1 MGSGNWVGLGRLPP
15 LRGLLP
21 LALFL
26 AAWQAFGPEQSP
38 YFPPPSKWWTSV
50 VDLAQRGRLFP
61 AVGATLLSFAYGLG
75 AAALIGGTDRRVDRR
90 IAHCE
95 PRIRAALGILPG
107 ASAAGHRAVGHPVA
121 GIWSES
127 QAARGRLGVRL
138 ANSAQH
144 RFCDEPDRS
153 SPGRCR
159 THVSSQ
165 YFSGHSQDR
174 RSRGGSR
181 FLLGVRVA
189 VPLAIIITLLVEML
203 TLLPGIGSLIVR
215 AQREYQS
222 AQVYG
227 LLVLV
232 GMLGFLLNNGFA
244 LLESLVL
251 RHWPPRRTTP
261 HDLLVPRT
269 RSSRVW
275 CSKSDREEG
284 KSASFW
290 ASPRCGGP

>member
-1 MGSGNWVGLGRLPP
+1 MRSGNWVGLGRLPP

-61 AVGATLLSFAYGLG
+61 AVSATLLSFAYGLG
-75 AAALIGGTDRRVDRR
+75 AAALVGGTIGVLIGVSR
-90 IAHCE
+90 IAS
-95 PRIRAALGILPG
+95 RAFGPLLEFFRALPPPVIVPLAILLLG
-107 ASAAGHRAVGHPVA
+107 YGQNLKLLVVAWASAWPILLNTASATSLIDPLLVDVGRTFRL
-121 GIWSES
+121 STS
-127 QAARGRLGVRL
+127 QAIRKIVVPAVV
-138 ANSAQH
+138 
-144 RFCDEPDRS
+144 
-153 SPGRCR
+153 PG
-159 THVSSQ
+159 
-165 YFSGHSQDR
+165 
-174 RSRGGSR
+174 

-251 RHWPPRRTTP
+251 RHWPPRA
-261 HDLLVPRT
+261 H
-269 RSSRVW
+269 
-275 CSKSDREEG
+275 E
-284 KSASFW
+284 SA
-290 ASPRCGGP
+290 